1 MVANWSLSGPF
12 RFWEATGERDGSH
25 KRLSRGNRARI
36 APVEMFRRRRRCNKK
51 VLANQAFK
59 EGIHILLEAVH
70 LTFTWGREVPIL
82 RVTAKDELS
91 SKFNAMR

>member
-1 MVANWSLSGPF
+1 
-12 RFWEATGERDGSH
+12 
-25 KRLSRGNRARI
+25 
-36 APVEMFRRRRRCNKK
+36 VEMFRRRRRCNKK

-70 LTFTWGREVPIL
+70 LTFTWGRGAPIL